1 MFDNWIS
8 SMSTLIPIPS
18 HWLNNDPPAPI
29 GQRMKEK
36 MNVNIIVESGS
47 AVIRLSG
54 SNRVSGTK
62 VVYMM
67 LDFLYIAVPTSFQ
80 QHLAVLIICQS
91 NNLTS
96 TFSDAVQG
104 FVHRFIPWLLQQSWQ
119 WRSTIDKFIYD
130 FLMIHV
136 TLEHYTDLKWK
147 YRHGQKKLLSNVP

>member
-36 MNVNIIVESGS
+36 MNVIIIVESGS

-91 NNLTS
+91 NNVTS

-104 FVHRFIPWLLQQSWQ
+104 FVHRSIPWHMSSPTKLAMKVNNWQ
-119 WRSTIDKFIYD
+119 VYLWFSNDTRYIR
-130 FLMIHV
+130 
-136 TLEHYTDLKWK
+136 TLYWPQVE
-147 YRHGQKKLLSNVP
+147 V